1 MTQTSIERPQAPKEK
16 VTTSKDFE
24 LCYLRHQYFRRV
36 KFNPTPEEMQ
46 PYMAIVEYL
55 TKNTFFVYFNLFR
68 GIGMYHDDLINIG
81 RVHLVSFLGLYAL
94 EQSKDKKKEF
104 EIKFNF
110 YNGRDAEE
118 KDIVQKNK
126 ANFTM
131 FFKQRMEDLVRVC
144 RQKVRN
150 VKGQASEDYIVFCGS
165 SKPPKY
171 PQRLLKQFQD
181 FGYKKVDF
189 AIFKSIRK
197 KADVNHDATIFEFG
211 GLWYV
216 AIALEQKN
224 LELDDLV
231 GSEYNPYDNIH
242 NAQPDQILEEREVQN
257 LSNLFEY
264 KANNRKRN
272 ILRKFVAQNRNNV
285 QYKEEV
291 STARKLL
298 RSIGE

>member
-1 MTQTSIERPQAPKEK
+1 MLQTPIERPTASRDK
-16 VTTSKDFE
+16 VTTSENFE

-36 KFNPTPEEMQ
+36 KYNPTPEEMQ
-46 PYMAIVEYL
+46 PFMAIVEHL
-55 TKNTFFVYFNLFR
+55 TKNTFFTYFNLFKNV
-68 GIGMYHDDLINIG
+68 GMYHDDVLNIG

-94 EQSKDKKKEF
+94 DKTETKKREF
-104 EIKFNF
+104 EVKFHV
-110 YNGRDAEE
+110 YNGRHAEE
-118 KDIVQKNK
+118 KDIEQKNK

-150 VKGQASEDYIVFCGS
+150 VKGQPSEEFAVFCGTK
-165 SKPPKY
+165 KPPKKY
-171 PQRLLKQFQD
+171 PILLKQFQEL
-181 FGYKKVDF
+181 GYKKVDF
-189 AIFKSIRK
+189 AVFKSIRK

-224 LELDDLV
+224 LELDDLI
-231 GSEYNPYDNIH
+231 GSEYNPYDNAH
-242 NAQPDQILEEREVQN
+242 NAQPDQNLEEKEVQMFTA
-257 LSNLFEY
+257 LFEDRSNY
-264 KANNRKRN
+264 RKK
-272 ILRKFVAQNRNNV
+272 ILLKKFVAENKNRAH
-285 QYKEEV
+285 YKEEV